1 MIGTKR
7 RSNRLNLMRVMPP
20 KGEENLAMPMF
31 RAWLF
36 IFLATDEHGFSRI

>member
-7 RSNRLNLMRVMPP
+7 RSNPLNLMRVMPP

-36 IFLATDEHGFSRI
+36 YFFSHR